1 MGWRKDKY
9 YFNDILTALKY
20 ICSNYFFCFSCFC
33 KGVLH
38 TARPRC
44 TARPRFWAASSAIQ
58 AQVSV
63 LIQASSAIQA
73 HFSSFT
79 ALHMIFR
86 SQFVYLQAF
95 WAVYLLFTQGKTA
108 GLGEFLDLTRIV
120 FVLWWC
126 VKACLVFS
134 IEDLGRLV
142 RGDEACSQ
150 VFVNQLSALPCQT
163 PHCSYSTSAS
173 IIILNFLG
181 EFVVSGPKAVKVT
194 NKSWHRTLFSP
205 LNADLSW
212 NKHSMAPIQNCQVLV

>member
-20 ICSNYFFCFSCFC
+20 ICYNYFFHFSCFW

-38 TARPRC
+38 TAWPRC
-44 TARPRFWAASSAIQ
+44 TARPRFWATSSAIQ

-63 LIQASSAIQA
+63 LIQASSAIQVQVSSAIQA
-73 HFSSFT
+73 HVSSFT
-79 ALHMIFR
+79 AFHLIFR

-95 WAVYLLFTQGKTA
+95 WAVYLLFTQRKTA
-108 GLGEFLDLTRIV
+108 GLGEFLELMKIV
-120 FVLWWC
+120 YVLWWC

-150 VFVNQLSALPCQT
+150 VFVNQLSALPCQIL
-163 PHCSYSTSAS
+163 HCSYSTSAS
-173 IIILNFLG
+173 IIL
-181 EFVVSGPKAVKVT
+181 
-194 NKSWHRTLFSP
+194 KSSSSST
-205 LNADLSW
+205 SW
-212 NKHSMAPIQNCQVLV
+212 VNL